1 METGTPNY
9 AELLTEL
16 TRASRE
22 RARARARGLL
32 AAAGL
37 EDAAADAGERASRLA
52 DEVLQASRA
61 NRRLVHTL
69 IGEEMARAADRW
81 GFVRAEELADLRREI
96 DELRVALIKATG
108 GPAPTRP
115 TTRIRPHPA
124 RRTARV
130 RRSSSRSRGPSSVG

>member
-9 AELLTEL
+9 AELLTGL

-22 RARARARGLL
+22 RARGLL

-52 DEVLQASRA
+52 EEVLQASRA

-69 IGEEMARAADRW
+69 IGEEMTRAADRW
-81 GFVRAEELADLRREI
+81 GFVRAEELDDLRREI
-96 DELRVALIKATG
+96 DELRVALIKASG
-108 GPAPTRP
+108 DSPPTRP
-115 TTRIRPHPA
+115 DTRIRTRPA
-124 RRTARV
+124 RRFGRV
-130 RRSSSRSRGPSSVG
+130 RRGSGRSRRPGGLG